1 MYGYT
6 SFNTGLPETGHY
18 ETGQERMQ
26 VPLWEDPQAYIR
38 NSTVFAV
45 DSLQT
50 PLLLE
55 EGDADGNVN
64 YWQSM
69 ELYNFGRRL
78 GKEVVFLIYNDEN
91 HGVARPESQIDYHRR
106 QLEWFAHYLKGE
118 PAADWIAHGE
128 TYLARQKMLNAYN
141 ASKDAPVAQPVQAGT
156 TTGARGGGRRP

>member
-1 MYGYT
+1 
-6 SFNTGLPETGHY
+6 
-18 ETGQERMQ
+18 MQ

-78 GKEVVFLIYNDEN
+78 GKEVVFLVYNDEN

-118 PAADWIAHGE
+118 PATDWISHGE
-128 TYLARQKMLNAYN
+128 SYLARQRMLNAYN
-141 ASKDAPVAQPVQAGT
+141 TRDAATPAQPVQAGT
-156 TTGARGGGRRP
+156 ATTSTGSRRP

>member
-1 MYGYT
+1 
-6 SFNTGLPETGHY
+6 
-18 ETGQERMQ
+18 MQ
-26 VPLWEDPQAYIR
+26 VPLWQDPQAYIR

-106 QLEWFAHYLKGE
+106 QLEWFAYYLKGE
-118 PAADWIAHGE
+118 PAADWIVHGE

-141 ASKDAPVAQPVQAGT
+141 ASKDAPPSQAIQAGAT
-156 TTGARGGGRRP
+156 SNGGARARRP